1 LTLPALVD
9 LQGVS
14 REYVTRTGRVL
25 AVDDMSMQ
33 VREREFVAIL
43 GPSGCGKST
52 LLKTIAGLLPPSRGK
67 VLVDGQ
73 SVTRPLDRLGMVF
86 QSPVLLRWR
95 TVIGNVLFPADA
107 LGQRGEAIR
116 ERALGLLKLVGLEGF
131 EQRYPHELSG
141 GMAQRVSLARALL
154 LDPRLLL
161 MDEPFGALDALTRDE
176 MGFELLRIWQ
186 ERPKTV
192 LFVTH
197 SISESVLLA
206 DRVLVMTARPGRLA
220 LDVTIDLPRPRN
232 ARMRTLPRFGE
243 IVASLQEASV
253 SATEPS
259 WRSGK
264 TSRACVECTTSQ
276 AAPSSRARSTRT
288 HMPFTRCSEAAATTC
303 RC

>member
-1 LTLPALVD
+1 LTARASVE

-14 REYVTRTGRVL
+14 REYATRSGRVL
-25 AVDDMSMQ
+25 AIENLSME

-52 LLKTIAGLLPPSRGK
+52 LLKMIAGLLRPSRGQI
-67 VLVDGQ
+67 LVDGRP
-73 SVTRPLDRLGMVF
+73 VTEPLERLGMVF

-95 TVIGNVLFPADA
+95 TAINNVLFPAEA
-107 LGQRGEAIR
+107 LGRRDEAMR
-116 ERALGLLKLVGLEGF
+116 ERALGLLKLVGLQGF

-154 LDPRLLL
+154 LDPGLLL

-186 ERPKTV
+186 ESPKTV

-206 DRVLVMTARPGRLA
+206 DRVLVLSARPGRLA
-220 LDVTIDLPRPRN
+220 LNLTVDLPRPRN
-232 ARMRTLPRFGE
+232 ARMRTLPHFGS
-243 IVASLQEASV
+243 IVAGLQEAMGIN
-253 SATEPS
+253 T
-259 WRSGK
+259 
-264 TSRACVECTTSQ
+264 
-276 AAPSSRARSTRT
+276 
-288 HMPFTRCSEAAATTC
+288 
-303 RC
+303 

>member
-52 LLKTIAGLLPPSRGK
+52 LLKTIAGLLPPSRGR

-116 ERALGLLKLVGLEGF
+116 ERALGLLKLVGLQGF

-176 MGFELLRIWQ
+176 MGFELLRVWQ

-243 IVASLQEASV
+243 IVASLQEAM
-253 SATEPS
+253 
-259 WRSGK
+259 GI
-264 TSRACVECTTSQ
+264 TT
-276 AAPSSRARSTRT
+276 
-288 HMPFTRCSEAAATTC
+288 
-303 RC
+303 

>member
-14 REYVTRTGRVL
+14 REYVTRTGPLL

-33 VREREFVAIL
+33 IREREFVAIL

-52 LLKTIAGLLPPSRGK
+52 LLKTIAGLLPPSRGR

-116 ERALGLLKLVGLEGF
+116 EHALGLLKLVGLEGF

-206 DRVLVMTARPGRLA
+206 DRVLVMTPRPGRLA

-243 IVASLQEASV
+243 IVAGLQEAM
-253 SATEPS
+253 
-259 WRSGK
+259 GI
-264 TSRACVECTTSQ
+264 TT
-276 AAPSSRARSTRT
+276 
-288 HMPFTRCSEAAATTC
+288 
-303 RC
+303 

>member
-1 LTLPALVD
+1 LTLPVMVE

-52 LLKTIAGLLPPSRGK
+52 LLKTIAGLLLPSRGK
-67 VLVDGQ
+67 VFVDGRP
-73 SVTRPLDRLGMVF
+73 VTRPLDSLGMVF

-95 TVIGNVLFPADA
+95 TVIGNVLFPAEA
-107 LGQRGEAIR
+107 FGQRGEATR
-116 ERALGLLKLVGLEGF
+116 DRALGLLELVGLQGF

-206 DRVLVMTARPGRLA
+206 DRVVVMTARPGRLA

-243 IVASLQEASV
+243 IVAGLQEAMGIT
-253 SATEPS
+253 A
-259 WRSGK
+259 
-264 TSRACVECTTSQ
+264 
-276 AAPSSRARSTRT
+276 
-288 HMPFTRCSEAAATTC
+288 
-303 RC
+303 

>member
-1 LTLPALVD
+1 VTDPAFVD
-9 LQGVS
+9 LQGVA

-25 AVDDMSMQ
+25 AIDDMSMK
-33 VREREFVAIL
+33 VHEREFAAIL

-52 LLKTIAGLLPPSRGK
+52 LLKMIAGLLMPSRGR

-73 SVTRPLDRLGMVF
+73 PVTQPLDRLGMVF

-95 TVIGNVLFPADA
+95 TVISNVLFPAEA
-107 LGQRGEAIR
+107 LGRRGAAMH
-116 ERALGLLKLVGLEGF
+116 ERALGLLKLVGLHGF

-154 LDPRLLL
+154 LDPPLLL

-186 ERPKTV
+186 DRPKTV

-220 LDVTIDLPRPRN
+220 LEVSIDLPRPRN
-232 ARMRTLPRFGE
+232 ARMRTLSRFGE
-243 IVASLQEASV
+243 IVAGLQEAM
-253 SATEPS
+253 
-259 WRSGK
+259 GI
-264 TSRACVECTTSQ
+264 TT
-276 AAPSSRARSTRT
+276 
-288 HMPFTRCSEAAATTC
+288 
-303 RC
+303 

>member
-1 LTLPALVD
+1 LTLPASVD
-9 LQGVS
+9 LQGVA

-25 AVDDMSMQ
+25 AVEAMSMQ

-52 LLKTIAGLLPPSRGK
+52 LLKMIAGLLPPSRGK
-67 VLVDGQ
+67 VLVDGRP
-73 SVTRPLDRLGMVF
+73 VTEPLERLGMVF

-95 TVIGNVLFPADA
+95 TVINNVLFPAEA
-107 LGQRGEAIR
+107 LGQRDAAMR
-116 ERALGLLKLVGLEGF
+116 ERALGLLKLVGLAGF
-131 EQRYPHELSG
+131 EQKYPHELSG

-176 MGFELLRIWQ
+176 MGFELLHIWQ

-206 DRVLVMTARPGRLA
+206 DRVLVMTPRPGKLA
-220 LDVTIDLPRPRN
+220 LEVSIDLPRPRS
-232 ARMRTLPRFGE
+232 ARMRTLARFGE
-243 IVASLQEASV
+243 IVAVLQDAI
-253 SATEPS
+253 
-259 WRSGK
+259 GI
-264 TSRACVECTTSQ
+264 TT
-276 AAPSSRARSTRT
+276 
-288 HMPFTRCSEAAATTC
+288 
-303 RC
+303 

>member
-1 LTLPALVD
+1 MTLPALVD

-14 REYVTRTGRVL
+14 REYVTRTGPLL

-33 VREREFVAIL
+33 IREREFVAIL

-52 LLKTIAGLLPPSRGK
+52 LLKTIAGLLPPSRGR

-116 ERALGLLKLVGLEGF
+116 EHALGLLKLVGLEGF

-206 DRVLVMTARPGRLA
+206 DRVLVMTPRPGRLA

-232 ARMRTLPRFGE
+232 ARMRTLSRFGE
-243 IVASLQEASV
+243 IVAGLQEAM
-253 SATEPS
+253 
-259 WRSGK
+259 GI
-264 TSRACVECTTSQ
+264 TT
-276 AAPSSRARSTRT
+276 
-288 HMPFTRCSEAAATTC
+288 
-303 RC
+303 

>member
-14 REYVTRTGRVL
+14 REYVTRTGPLL

-33 VREREFVAIL
+33 IREREFVAIL

-52 LLKTIAGLLPPSRGK
+52 LLKTIAGLLPPSRGR

-116 ERALGLLKLVGLEGF
+116 EHALGLLKLVGLEGF

-206 DRVLVMTARPGRLA
+206 DRVLVMTPRPGRLA

-232 ARMRTLPRFGE
+232 ARMRTLSRFGE
-243 IVASLQEASV
+243 IVAGLQEAM
-253 SATEPS
+253 
-259 WRSGK
+259 GI
-264 TSRACVECTTSQ
+264 TT
-276 AAPSSRARSTRT
+276 
-288 HMPFTRCSEAAATTC
+288 
-303 RC
+303 

>member
-1 LTLPALVD
+1 LILPASVA
-9 LQGVS
+9 LQGVA
-14 REYVTRTGRVL
+14 REYVTRRGRVL
-25 AVDDMSMQ
+25 AVEDMSIQ

-52 LLKTIAGLLPPSRGK
+52 LLKMIAGLLPPSRGT

-73 SVTRPLDRLGMVF
+73 PVTEPLERLGMVF

-95 TVIGNVLFPADA
+95 TVINNVLFPAEA
-107 LGQRGEAIR
+107 LGQRNKAMR
-116 ERALGLLKLVGLEGF
+116 ERALALLELVGLKGF

-192 LFVTH
+192 VFVTH

-206 DRVLVMTARPGRLA
+206 DRVLVMTARPGKLA
-220 LDVTIDLPRPRN
+220 LDLKIDLPRPRS
-232 ARMRTLPRFGE
+232 ARMRTLPRFGD
-243 IVASLQEASV
+243 IVAGLQDAMGV
-253 SATEPS
+253 VT
-259 WRSGK
+259 
-264 TSRACVECTTSQ
+264 
-276 AAPSSRARSTRT
+276 
-288 HMPFTRCSEAAATTC
+288 
-303 RC
+303 

>member
-1 LTLPALVD
+1 LTLRVLVD

-25 AVDDMSMQ
+25 AIEDMTMQ

-52 LLKTIAGLLPPSRGK
+52 LLKMIAGLLPPSRGTI
-67 VLVDGQ
+67 LVYGQ
-73 SVTRPLDRLGMVF
+73 PVTKPLARLGMVF

-95 TVIGNVLFPADA
+95 TVIGNVLFPAEA
-107 LGQRGEAIR
+107 LGQRDKSMQ
-116 ERALGLLKLVGLEGF
+116 ERAIHLLKLVGLQGF
-131 EQRYPHELSG
+131 EQKYPHELSG
-141 GMAQRVSLARALL
+141 GMAQRVSLARALI
-154 LDPRLLL
+154 LDPTLLL

-206 DRVLVMTARPGRLA
+206 DRVLVMTARPGKLA
-220 LDVTIDLPRPRN
+220 LDLAIDLPRPRS
-232 ARMRTLPRFGE
+232 ARMRTLPGFGE
-243 IVASLQEASV
+243 IMAGLQETMGV
-253 SATEPS
+253 
-259 WRSGK
+259 
-264 TSRACVECTTSQ
+264 TT
-276 AAPSSRARSTRT
+276 
-288 HMPFTRCSEAAATTC
+288 
-303 RC
+303 

>member
-14 REYVTRTGRVL
+14 REYVSRTGPVL
-25 AVDDMSMQ
+25 AVYDMSMQ
-33 VREREFVAIL
+33 VRECEFVAIL

-52 LLKTIAGLLPPSRGK
+52 LLKTIAGLLPPSRGR

-107 LGQRGEAIR
+107 LGQRDEAIR

-206 DRVLVMTARPGRLA
+206 DRVVVMTPRPGRLA
-220 LDVTIDLPRPRN
+220 LDVKIDLPRPRN

-243 IVASLQEASV
+243 IVAGLQEAM
-253 SATEPS
+253 
-259 WRSGK
+259 GI
-264 TSRACVECTTSQ
+264 TT
-276 AAPSSRARSTRT
+276 
-288 HMPFTRCSEAAATTC
+288 
-303 RC
+303 